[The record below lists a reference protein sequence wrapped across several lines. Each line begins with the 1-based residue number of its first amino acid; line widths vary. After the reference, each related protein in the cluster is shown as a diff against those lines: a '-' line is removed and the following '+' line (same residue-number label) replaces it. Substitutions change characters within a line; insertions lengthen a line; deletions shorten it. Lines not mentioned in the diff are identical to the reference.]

1 MNIISLVS
9 LYVYTNS
16 LIHSHKQLYFSKP
29 LDVAAARPF
38 EGMKKPVTLGGTTVS
53 SLPQA
58 RGQVP
63 PGGPNPCTN
72 IPRRGDGHCSK

>member
-1 MNIISLVS
+1 MYATKFVLFLLLLVTA
-9 LYVYTNS
+9 L
-16 LIHSHKQLYFSKP
+16 P
-29 LDVAAARPF
+29 LDVAAAWPF
-38 EGMKKPVTLGGTTVS
+38 DGMKKPVTLGGTKAS

-72 IPRRGDGHCSK
+72 IPRRGDGHCK

>member
-1 MNIISLVS
+1 MFPRPTHTSRSSSTSI
-9 LYVYTNS
+9 T
-16 LIHSHKQLYFSKP
+16 QP

-38 EGMKKPVTLGGTTVS
+38 HGMNKPVTPGGTKVS

-72 IPRRGDGHCSK
+72 IPRPGDGHCSK

>member
-1 MNIISLVS
+1 MYTIKFVLFLSLLV
-9 LYVYTNS
+9 TA
-16 LIHSHKQLYFSKP
+16 KP

-38 EGMKKPVTLGGTTVS
+38 DGMKKPVTLGGTTVS